1 MKSVYRRHRRV
12 RVFFCVSACA
22 HLQNN
27 GGLAGPPKGG
37 PVSDNAGTA
46 NPVRSP
52 PASFAAP
59 VVVNYRY
66 RRLPLWLPSLPR
78 LTCHLT
84 HYQFLPLTPF
94 VPRCLSASQ
103 ILRVLKH

>member
-1 MKSVYRRHRRV
+1 MKSLWRHRRA

-37 PVSDNAGTA
+37 PVSEEAGTA

-52 PASFAAP
+52 PVSFAAP
-59 VVVNYRY
+59 VVVTNYS
-66 RRLPLWLPSLPR
+66 RRLPLWLPSLPS

-84 HYQFLPLTPF
+84 PCQFLPLMRYALQCTL
-94 VPRCLSASQ
+94 V
-103 ILRVLKH
+103 